1 MILQIWA
8 SGKYDPSFSGLLLM
22 GSYLKYYLATEGML
36 PITIQIQLIN
46 HIRRFGHISQG
57 YFSKWHFV
65 LVHSIL
71 IPILFLFLA
80 NT

>member
-22 GSYLKYYLATEGML
+22 GSHLKYHLATEGML

-65 LVHSIL
+65 SVHSIL
-71 IPILFLFLA
+71 IPILVLFLA